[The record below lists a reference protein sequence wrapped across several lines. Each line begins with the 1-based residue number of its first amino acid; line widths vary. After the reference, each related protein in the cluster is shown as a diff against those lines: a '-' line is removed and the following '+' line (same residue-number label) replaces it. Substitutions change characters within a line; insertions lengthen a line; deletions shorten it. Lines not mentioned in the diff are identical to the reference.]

1 MADADKIV
9 EILIRFGLSKEKA
22 EEARAELGKL
32 RESTNELAGQTTK
45 LAEAQEGAEKSAGKL
60 KDGHKE
66 LHKLMELMSSQSPVL
81 GTALRAFL
89 SPIGA
94 GLTTAILL
102 FRAVKTDIEET
113 ERKLN
118 EMGSAA
124 ARELG
129 DLSTNLVQAREQ
141 VVRNKEEYEKWRTA
155 LIEGVSGVERQLDD
169 QLKKIDATMQA
180 EIKLAQVRFS
190 LQKVRIETDSTLSED
205 EKRRQLAGLEAAQ
218 REFETRKQGQSAAE
232 QEKTIS
238 AALAAEQKRLA
249 ESKTQLDTAA
259 SAAADPKRLALEQ
272 TQRTQLED
280 ALAARKSAR
289 DARDQRTPEAAAR
302 EEKEIAVL
310 REKLG
315 YAQQAATAP
324 GPESMRRMYAGHV
337 KQYEAEIANAVAALP
352 ETRIAAADK
361 EIAQL
366 QKQLAA
372 HKDINATLQE
382 RQAEYEKHF
391 NEVDRLTRQLDT
403 LKGNARADAEA
414 FAAAE
419 PMRRAEAGLGTGSG
433 RLAGSEIG
441 WGMDVARRLGAGGRA
456 AAGVTGADRSRL
468 TQLGSAIA
476 GQPVNLETAETM
488 LQRAQQSEQVY
499 ANYVIR
505 LIAVVERL
513 VHQGNNPDLERRL
526 RALEYKGSVQR
537 TAGGID

>member
-32 RESTNELAGQTTK
+32 RESTNELAGQTTR

-190 LQKVRIETDSTLSED
+190 R
-205 EKRRQLAGLEAAQ
+205 KR
-218 REFETRKQGQSAAE
+218 SV
-232 QEKTIS
+232 
-238 AALAAEQKRLA
+238 
-249 ESKTQLDTAA
+249 SK
-259 SAAADPKRLALEQ
+259 PI
-272 TQRTQLED
+272 
-280 ALAARKSAR
+280 
-289 DARDQRTPEAAAR
+289 P
-302 EEKEIAVL
+302 
-310 REKLG
+310 
-315 YAQQAATAP
+315 P
-324 GPESMRRMYAGHV
+324 
-337 KQYEAEIANAVAALP
+337 
-352 ETRIAAADK
+352 
-361 EIAQL
+361 
-366 QKQLAA
+366 
-372 HKDINATLQE
+372 
-382 RQAEYEKHF
+382 
-391 NEVDRLTRQLDT
+391 
-403 LKGNARADAEA
+403 
-414 FAAAE
+414 
-419 PMRRAEAGLGTGSG
+419 
-433 RLAGSEIG
+433 
-441 WGMDVARRLGAGGRA
+441 
-456 AAGVTGADRSRL
+456 
-468 TQLGSAIA
+468 
-476 GQPVNLETAETM
+476 
-488 LQRAQQSEQVY
+488 
-499 ANYVIR
+499 
-505 LIAVVERL
+505 
-513 VHQGNNPDLERRL
+513 
-526 RALEYKGSVQR
+526 
-537 TAGGID
+537 